1 MENESALMKNEKKSS
16 FPQTEYKID
25 PFFLNKFH
33 LAIY

>member
-25 PFFLNKFH
+25 PFFSQ
-33 LAIY
+33 